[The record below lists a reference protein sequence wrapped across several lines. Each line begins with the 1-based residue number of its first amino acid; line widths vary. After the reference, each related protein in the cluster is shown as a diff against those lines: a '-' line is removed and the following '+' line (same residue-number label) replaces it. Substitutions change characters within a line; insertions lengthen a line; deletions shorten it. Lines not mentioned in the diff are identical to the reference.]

1 MSLDTRNFYYLTKN
15 SFTFFIIKRKQNL
28 QNKQVETNC
37 WNLKLNTQQITTSCK
52 IKYFSAYLLQSI
64 VIKFIL
70 PPFPKN
76 CIKRKFHQ
84 TKICFIR
91 SLLSITNVY
100 TRVHA
105 YFILSFTARF
115 NSRGRGSNFFIPD
128 RNRKRGGSYPIS
140 SVLVMR
146 AQKLV
151 SSRIAMRACKH
162 FAGKARKLH
171 GRASEISRLFI
182 FVQTHLP
189 TPIAFQPREFRTRHF
204 RPDKTR
210 RCRNSA
216 SFETRS
222 SLQQILLSRDFHP
235 NILIRLW
242 WSFFR
247 LLIFFFYSFK
257 FISERVSSSDQVDRS
272 LDTFS
277 YWRFLLNYDLVLTLG
292 RNLNNVE
299 FLFMYEHVQC
309 WNHKWWFFLT

>member
-1 MSLDTRNFYYLTKN
+1 M
-15 SFTFFIIKRKQNL
+15 
-28 QNKQVETNC
+28 ETNC

-70 PPFPKN
+70 SPFPKN

-247 LLIFFFYSFK
+247 LLIFFFSPSNLFPNVYRRLIK
-257 FISERVSSSDQVDRS
+257 WIDRWI
-272 LDTFS
+272 LFLIEDFS
-277 YWRFLLNYDLVLTLG
+277 WITI
-292 RNLNNVE
+292 
-299 FLFMYEHVQC
+299 
-309 WNHKWWFFLT
+309 